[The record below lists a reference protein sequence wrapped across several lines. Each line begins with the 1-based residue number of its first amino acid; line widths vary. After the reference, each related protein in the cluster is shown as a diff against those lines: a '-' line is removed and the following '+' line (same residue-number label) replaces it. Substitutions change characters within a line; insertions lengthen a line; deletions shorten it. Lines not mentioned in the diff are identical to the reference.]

1 METIKVTI
9 EKVIVRNYEVRNRH
23 FVIVKDNNGYYEAI
37 EDKYLDSEGKLT
49 KRLNGFDMHAYKD
62 LNQTLNS
69 VKNWVEIEYLEKEEG
84 YTRAKAIATVFNMLD
99 NLEELEKAYSSL

>member
-1 METIKVTI
+1 METKVV
-9 EKVIVRNYEVRNRH
+9 KVVVRNFVVRDRK
-23 FVIVKDNNGYYEAI
+23 FVIVQDSNGWYEAI

-69 VKNWVEIEYLEKEEG
+69 VKNWVEIEYLEQEEG